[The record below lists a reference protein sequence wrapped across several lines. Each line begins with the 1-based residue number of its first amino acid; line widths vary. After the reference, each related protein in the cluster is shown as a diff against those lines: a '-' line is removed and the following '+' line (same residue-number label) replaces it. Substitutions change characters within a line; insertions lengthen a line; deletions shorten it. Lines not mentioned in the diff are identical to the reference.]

1 MHFIQCRL
9 DLIIKQ
15 HPSMK
20 RFHLFHDKIRE
31 KIVIAQ
37 LGCATAKIYK
47 IFESPEEIDFSFL
60 PPSFVIKFSFQARG
74 RGMVFIKDGIDQRT
88 NEPPDREKIIEFL
101 KPHVAQGITFQKIII
116 EELLEAEIPNTPL
129 LDIKIFYFSGE
140 PLFIQVVDP
149 SERPENRVYP
159 RYHYNIHWQRLP
171 IHIQEAPLHL
181 HKKKPECFDEI
192 IKWGNKIATTFFKNT
207 FVRIDFYPTSKGCVF
222 GETTLTPNIQL
233 TPQADKL
240 LGDIIKCKKINI

>member
-47 IFESPEEIDFSFL
+47 IFESPEKIDFSFL

-74 RGMVFIKDGIDQRT
+74 RGMVFIKDG
-88 NEPPDREKIIEFL
+88 KI
-101 KPHVAQGITFQKIII
+101 
-116 EELLEAEIPNTPL
+116 
-129 LDIKIFYFSGE
+129 
-140 PLFIQVVDP
+140 
-149 SERPENRVYP
+149 R
-159 RYHYNIHWQRLP
+159 
-171 IHIQEAPLHL
+171 
-181 HKKKPECFDEI
+181 
-192 IKWGNKIATTFFKNT
+192 
-207 FVRIDFYPTSKGCVF
+207 
-222 GETTLTPNIQL
+222 
-233 TPQADKL
+233 
-240 LGDIIKCKKINI
+240 